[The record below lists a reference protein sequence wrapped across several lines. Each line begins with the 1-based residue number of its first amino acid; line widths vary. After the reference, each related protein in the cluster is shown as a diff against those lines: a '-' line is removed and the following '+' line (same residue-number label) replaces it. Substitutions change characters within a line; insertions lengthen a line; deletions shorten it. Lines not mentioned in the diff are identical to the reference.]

1 MKDILTLL
9 KLQFKRSLPRV
20 DDVKGNKIWSPLLAI
35 FLLLGVFVSFFF
47 TMLKVTVPFHRLD
60 LEKTYITAV
69 IALLLVISVIY
80 QTAEIL
86 KNFYYDKDYDL
97 FARLPVETYK
107 IQVSKAIYIA
117 LKQAALVLFYFG
129 FFIITFSIS
138 GDFSVW
144 FYLRLL
150 VTTLIVIPL
159 PLVAAV
165 IISVPAFFIINVLK
179 RHISIALGAV
189 IVILGVFYIVYAKF
203 ISVVMNL
210 INNSGGFINSEQLQ
224 LIKDSTKNL
233 LLSNAIYEVISD
245 PQFGKFIL
253 YLGLLLL
260 GSVLLMVLAYFL
272 LTRFAP
278 KLQARKGGR
287 QKIYNFHQ
295 RPKANQVVAIIR
307 KELKTISRNPDYA
320 FQVIVINV
328 LMPLF
333 VVMTVQVTAQL
344 GAESVGLLIVPGVAL
359 LTTLI
364 FIILSSSFQT
374 NLISS
379 EKGAHYLGRIFPIRY
394 RYYLLVRILL
404 PVLLNTVMM
413 VTGLAILTFIKEPL
427 LTIGQFFLIA
437 GISFFFLLGYSTIS
451 IYKDYKDPQYDSG
464 IGRSINFLTNVAMG
478 LLLAVVMG
486 AMLSVLPFFNEKRPG
501 GIYFPIEV
509 TYTILMTMAIL
520 YFLITSYIFLR
531 RLRRDKIWKSCLYYF
546 Y

>member
-1 MKDILTLL
+1 M
-9 KLQFKRSLPRV
+9 
-20 DDVKGNKIWSPLLAI
+20 
-35 FLLLGVFVSFFF
+35 
-47 TMLKVTVPFHRLD
+47 
-60 LEKTYITAV
+60 
-69 IALLLVISVIY
+69 
-80 QTAEIL
+80 
-86 KNFYYDKDYDL
+86 
-97 FARLPVETYK
+97 
-107 IQVSKAIYIA
+107 
-117 LKQAALVLFYFG
+117 
-129 FFIITFSIS
+129 
-138 GDFSVW
+138 
-144 FYLRLL
+144 
-150 VTTLIVIPL
+150 
-159 PLVAAV
+159 AAV

-320 FQVIVINV
+320 FQVIVINA

-413 VTGLAILTFIKEPL
+413 VT
-427 LTIGQFFLIA
+427 
-437 GISFFFLLGYSTIS
+437 
-451 IYKDYKDPQYDSG
+451 D
-464 IGRSINFLTNVAMG
+464 
-478 LLLAVVMG
+478 
-486 AMLSVLPFFNEKRPG
+486 
-501 GIYFPIEV
+501 
-509 TYTILMTMAIL
+509 
-520 YFLITSYIFLR
+520 
-531 RLRRDKIWKSCLYYF
+531 
-546 Y
+546 